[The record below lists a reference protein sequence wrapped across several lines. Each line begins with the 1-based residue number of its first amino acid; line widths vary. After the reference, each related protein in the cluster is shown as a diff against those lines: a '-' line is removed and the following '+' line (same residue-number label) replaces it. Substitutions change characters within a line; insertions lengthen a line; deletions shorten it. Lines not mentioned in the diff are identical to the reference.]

1 MTEGI
6 SVIVPVYNSEKFISE
21 CIESI
26 LLQEFSRN
34 IEIIVSDDGS
44 TDKSL
49 EIAQSYGNKIIL
61 IKKPADCKI
70 QGASGARNRGL
81 AIASC
86 NYISFLDSDDYYLPG
101 HLNIMT
107 QTLDKNKDLGYAFC
121 RSMKEYT
128 DSKGKRAI
136 SNWTRKRMSI
146 LDRDYHVL
154 YRSNCINTNVVIA
167 RKNVFEKI
175 GVFNTKLSN
184 GEDSE
189 MWMRMGE
196 QFKHQFVNNNGAVYR
211 TGHGSDQLTANS
223 VIQKKKCS
231 EKILAEAFARN
242 YSNPNC
248 DKMRLFLIIRALI
261 YEKMNLRN
269 SKIGIIY
276 THLIV
281 MNKLFHISPSIFFR
295 FLIRI

>member
-6 SVIVPVYNSEKFISE
+6 SVIVPIYNNEKFISE
-21 CIESI
+21 CIKSI
-26 LLQEFSRN
+26 LSQEYNKN
-34 IEIIVSDDGS
+34 IEIIISDDGS
-44 TDKSL
+44 TDRSL
-49 EIAQSYGNKIIL
+49 EIVQSYGDKIIL
-61 IKKPADCKI
+61 VKKPNDCKI

-101 HLNIMT
+101 HLKIMT
-107 QTLDKNKDLGYAFC
+107 ETLDKNKELGYAFC
-121 RSMKEYT
+121 RSLKEYT
-128 DSKGKRAI
+128 DSNGKRELT
-136 SNWTRKRMSI
+136 NWTRERMSV

-154 YRSNCINTNVVIA
+154 YRSNCINTNVIVV
-167 RKNVFEKI
+167 RREVFEKI

-211 TGHGSDQLTANS
+211 TGHGSGQLSANS
-223 VIQKKKCS
+223 EIQKKRCS

-242 YSNPNC
+242 YTNPNC

-261 YEKMNLRN
+261 YEKMHLRN
-269 SKIGIIY
+269 SQIGIIY

-281 MNKLFHISPSIFFR
+281 MNKLFNIAPSIFFR

>member
-21 CIESI
+21 CIQSI
-26 LLQEFSRN
+26 LSQEYN
-34 IEIIVSDDGS
+34 GKIEIIISDDGS
-44 TDKSL
+44 TDRSL
-49 EIAQSYGNKIIL
+49 EIAQSYGEKIIL
-61 IKKPADCKI
+61 VKKPNDCKI

-81 AIASC
+81 AIASH
-86 NYISFLDSDDYYLPG
+86 NYISFLDSDDYYLPR
-101 HLNIMT
+101 HLKIMT
-107 QTLDKNKDLGYAFC
+107 ETLDKNKELGYAFC

-128 DSKGKRAI
+128 DSNGRRVLT
-136 SNWTRKRMSI
+136 NWTRERMSV

-167 RKNVFEKI
+167 RSEVFKKI

-211 TGHGSDQLTANS
+211 TSHGLGQLTANS
-223 VIQKKKCS
+223 IIQKKRCS

-242 YSNPNC
+242 YTNPNC
-248 DKMRLFLIIRALI
+248 DKMRIFLIIRALI
-261 YEKMNLRN
+261 YEKMKLRN
-269 SKIGIIY
+269 SKIGIIL

-281 MNKLFHISPSIFFR
+281 MYKLFHILPSIFLR